1 MRFQSSFLISLSLFL
16 CVNFGFPEYKGSV
29 YINLHANKFNTKAL
43 HYPPHSALTFCE
55 EFSEQTATVSLWL
68 LVFLTVADCVLCE
81 LET

>member
-1 MRFQSSFLISLSLFL
+1 MRFQSSFFISLSLSV

-29 YINLHANKFNTKAL
+29 YVNLGTDNFNIKTL
-43 HYPPHSALTFCE
+43 HSAPHSALMSCD

-68 LVFLTVADCVLCE
+68 LVFLMAADCVLFE